1 MIWLHDLGD
10 TAWGNFDVF
19 AHDYEINP
27 INPTTKV
34 ILMTA
39 PIKPV
44 TMHFSMV
51 FFILFLLK
59 IILN

>member
-1 MIWLHDLGD
+1 LGD
-10 TAWGNFDVF
+10 TAWGNFDIF

-27 INPTTKV
+27 INPTTKI

-39 PIKPV
+39 PVRPV

-51 FFILFLLK
+51 FFL
-59 IILN
+59 